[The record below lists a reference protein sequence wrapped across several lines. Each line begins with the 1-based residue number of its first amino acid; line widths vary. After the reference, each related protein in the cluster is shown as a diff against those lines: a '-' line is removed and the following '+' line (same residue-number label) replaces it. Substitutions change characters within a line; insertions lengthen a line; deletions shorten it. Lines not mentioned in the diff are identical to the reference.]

1 MGRAKTIPKDQYVRV
16 AKLAG
21 YGMTNVQIASIYEMS
36 HTTFEKLLKEDEELA
51 SAMKAG
57 KEQLNEMVIN
67 SAFEQAVSGKV
78 PAMTMFWLKCRA
90 GWKENNQLNITGS
103 VTLES
108 LIKKSI
114 EDEKK
119 EDAIE
124 VEKTIEAEKII
135 PKQLE

>member
-1 MGRAKTIPKDQYVRV
+1 MGRPAKTIPKDQYVRV

-21 YGMTNVQIASIYEMS
+21 YGMTNQQIASIFEMS
-36 HTTFEKLLKEDEELA
+36 HTTFEKLLKEDEELRE
-51 SAMKAG
+51 MMRAG
-57 KEQLNEMVIN
+57 KEQINELVVD
-67 SAFEQAVSGKV
+67 SAYQQAVSGKV

-90 GWKENNQLNITGS
+90 GWKENNQLHLTGS
-103 VTLES
+103 VTLED

-124 VEKTIEAEKII
+124 IEKSK
-135 PKQLE
+135 PKQIE